1 MSPRW
6 FAVRGVRAACVTLGL
21 LMVGGRPLA
30 AESPAPLG
38 TARLEWAGARFA
50 LERALQ
56 AAAVDLRGARCQGLL
71 DEFADASGQ
80 PLRSVL
86 AAKGL
91 GIEEYLTQVFFYDAP
106 EGACRG
112 GRLAVTTPGSRV
124 VYVCGTRFQRE
135 MFRKPAH
142 AQAAVIH
149 EVLHTL
155 GLGENPPSSEQI
167 TARVLDRCGA
177 DKTRRAGAQ

>member
-1 MSPRW
+1 
-6 FAVRGVRAACVTLGL
+6 VTLGL
-21 LMVGGRPLA
+21 LMVCCRLLA
-30 AESPAPLG
+30 AESPVPLS

-56 AAAVDLRGARCQGLL
+56 AATVALRDEQCQGLL
-71 DEFADASGQ
+71 DEFQDASGK

-86 AAKGL
+86 AAHEL

-106 EGACRG
+106 EGVCRG

-124 VYVCGTRFQRE
+124 VYVCGARFERE

-142 AQAAVIH
+142 AQATVIH
-149 EVLHTL
+149 EILHTL
-155 GLGENPPSSEQI
+155 GLGENPPSSEHI
-167 TARVLDRCGA
+167 TARVRDRCEQ
-177 DKTRRAGAQ
+177 DTKTRRAGAR